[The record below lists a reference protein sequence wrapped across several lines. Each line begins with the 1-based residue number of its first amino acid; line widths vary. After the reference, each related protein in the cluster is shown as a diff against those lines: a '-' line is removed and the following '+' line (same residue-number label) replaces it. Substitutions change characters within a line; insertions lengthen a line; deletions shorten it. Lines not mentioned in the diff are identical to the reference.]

1 MQGAVSGLLQF
12 PKEIVYLRRSFEKG
26 AAFIAN
32 VTPFIFIKF
41 FGAKVSAI
49 IHLCNFPQKS

>member
-1 MQGAVSGLLQF
+1 MSGLLQF
-12 PKEIVYLRRSFEKG
+12 PEEIVYLRRSFEKG